1 MKKYIEPNFRSSA
14 MITIDTQCDTLDGQ
28 PLEIPG
34 TSAALPNI
42 KMVLNAYRQKNNADC
57 AYDQNI

>member
-1 MKKYIEPNFRSSA
+1 MEKYTEPDYTSSA
-14 MITIDTQCDTLDGQ
+14 IITIDTQCDTLDGQ

-42 KMVLNAYRQKNNADC
+42 RKILDV
-57 AYDQNI
+57 